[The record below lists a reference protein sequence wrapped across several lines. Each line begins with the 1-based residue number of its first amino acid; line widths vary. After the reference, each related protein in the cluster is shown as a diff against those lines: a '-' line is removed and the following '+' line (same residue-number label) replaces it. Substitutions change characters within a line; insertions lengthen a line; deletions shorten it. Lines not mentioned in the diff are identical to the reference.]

1 MQSRLP
7 YPMKTVEQRVW
18 RGPNRYASKPCV
30 QTLVDLG
37 DLACAVTSSLP
48 GLDKALLALFP
59 GMRDFTGPLARGC
72 LVAEVIGRVALEL
85 QRLAGAAPDIP
96 FSTFV
101 QCRQARATIIVA
113 YQIEHVAVTAIGRA
127 LHIVA
132 ALCESGQ
139 GRTVRRKKPKA
150 PFLTAPA
157 QRIPSQAPEI
167 RA

>member
-1 MQSRLP
+1 
-7 YPMKTVEQRVW
+7 MKSVEQRVW
-18 RGPNRYASKPCV
+18 CGPNRHSSRPCV

-48 GLDKALLALFP
+48 GLDKTLLALFP
-59 GMRDFTGPLARGC
+59 GMRDFAQPLARGC

-85 QRLAGAAPDIP
+85 QRIAGAAPDVP

-101 QCRQARATIIVA
+101 QCRQSRVTIIVA
-113 YQIEHVAVTAIGRA
+113 YRIESVAITAVERA
-127 LHIVA
+127 LTIVA
-132 ALCESGQ
+132 MLCARDQEA

-150 PFLTAPA
+150 AFHNALAR
-157 QRIPSQAPEI
+157 RIPSQAPEI